1 MNVFKM
7 LDLEYRKSCLEL
19 SRAEVDTTD
28 YYVVKK
34 RQESLGAV
42 LGILK
47 SYSWVKR
54 EEVKKKLRYFIENRY
69 DYDDLAK
76 EFNISKQSVYVL
88 ISRASKQFLEA
99 LGVNSVD
106 EFLEDNFS
114 IDNIN
119 IKGDSI
125 LDTFITDVREQL
137 EVREC
142 KGVDLKECMVEL
154 TILKNLTKRT
164 INNRLKK
171 LDADKIA
178 HILYILQTDDLGYTL
193 EKELVGA
200 YMGGIIKS
208 KEELEVRLRDITKE
222 YQG

>member
-47 SYSWVKR
+47 SSSWVKR
-54 EEVKKKLRYFIENRY
+54 EEGKKKLRYFIENRY

-178 HILYILQTDDLGYTL
+178 HILYILQTDDIGYTL